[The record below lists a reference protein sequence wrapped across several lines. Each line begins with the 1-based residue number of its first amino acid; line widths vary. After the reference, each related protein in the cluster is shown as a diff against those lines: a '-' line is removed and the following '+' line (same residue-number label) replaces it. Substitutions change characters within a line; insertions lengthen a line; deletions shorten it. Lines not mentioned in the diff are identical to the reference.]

1 MNKKHGIVFW
11 IEGFSGSG
19 KTSISKNI
27 QKELSNLFGTTMV
40 LSGDVLRK
48 FFNKKGYSKKDRVKN
63 SYKFSQILKYLTDQK
78 INIIYSV
85 VCLNN
90 SARSIYK
97 KNIKNLFQIYI
108 KSDVKKIVK
117 LKKKNIY
124 KNKKNILGIHI
135 KPEYPSKP
143 DVIIENN
150 FNKSLKILS
159 RELIFKIKKKLV
171 LSDKNF

>member
-117 LKKKNIY
+117 LKKKKY
-124 KNKKNILGIHI
+124 L
-135 KPEYPSKP
+135 
-143 DVIIENN
+143 
-150 FNKSLKILS
+150 
-159 RELIFKIKKKLV
+159 
-171 LSDKNF
+171 